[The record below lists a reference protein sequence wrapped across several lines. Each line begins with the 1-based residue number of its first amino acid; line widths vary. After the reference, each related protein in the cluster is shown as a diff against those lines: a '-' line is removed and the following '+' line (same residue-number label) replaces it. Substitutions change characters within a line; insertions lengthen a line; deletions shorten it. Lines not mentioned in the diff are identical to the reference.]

1 MGFRLVLTT
10 RPAASS
16 RRRHPEGAW
25 SGEQPTPAPSRSTD
39 GSTDGSTYAGV
50 VTEDGV
56 PGPPHRAP
64 RDRGDGDHDLR
75 PLTLPML
82 RIVAGGV
89 LAWLLALLVTLAVP
103 SLRTGERSWWPWC
116 CVAGA
121 ALGGLGWAY
130 LRRGR
135 GNAADA

>member
-10 RPAASS
+10 RPAATS
-16 RRRHPEGAW
+16 RRRHPGGA
-25 SGEQPTPAPSRSTD
+25 SPGEQPTPAPSRGTD
-39 GSTDGSTYAGV
+39 ASTYAVV

-56 PGPPHRAP
+56 PGPPNRAP
-64 RDRGDGDHDLR
+64 GDRGDGGHDLR

-116 CVAGA
+116 CIAGA
-121 ALGGLGWAY
+121 ALGGIGWAY

>member
-1 MGFRLVLTT
+1 
-10 RPAASS
+10 
-16 RRRHPEGAW
+16 
-25 SGEQPTPAPSRSTD
+25 
-39 GSTDGSTYAGV
+39 
-50 VTEDGV
+50 V

-64 RDRGDGDHDLR
+64 RERGDGDHDLR